1 MPIEAVLFDMD
12 GTLVDSESV
21 HYNCWSQLLAP
32 FGVCYE
38 EDDFCQRFSGRPTID
53 AAKEIKQV
61 HSLSVNSRYLADE
74 KYRLFSEYVKT
85 NLPPLM
91 PYAENAL
98 LAVKEQGLKM
108 ALVTGSARHEAEP
121 ILKGLGFYDLFDTV
135 VTKDDVINPKPAGD
149 PYLLALKNM
158 KVAAQSAIAV
168 EDTFTGVT
176 AANNA
181 ALTVVAIAN
190 KHTQEHDFSKAIQ
203 QMQSLEEFL
212 QWLQSQL

>member
-1 MPIEAVLFDMD
+1 MSIEAVLFDMD

-21 HYNCWSQLLAP
+21 HYICWSQLLAP
-32 FGVCYE
+32 FGVRYD

-53 AAKEIKQV
+53 AAKEIKQT
-61 HSLSVNSRYLADE
+61 HNLSVSSRYLADE
-74 KYRLFSEYVKT
+74 KYRLFSKFVQS

-91 PYAENAL
+91 PYAENVL
-98 LAVKEQGLKM
+98 LAAKEQGLKM

-135 VTKDDVINPKPAGD
+135 VTKDDVTNPKPAGD

-158 KVAAQSAIAV
+158 QVAAKNAIAV
-168 EDTFTGVT
+168 EDTFSGVT

-181 ALTVVAIAN
+181 ALAVVAIAN
-190 KHTQEHDFSKAIQ
+190 KHTEQHDFSKATQ
-203 QMQSLEEFL
+203 QMDNLEEFW

>member
-1 MPIEAVLFDMD
+1 MSIEAVLFDMD

-32 FGVCYE
+32 FGVCYK
-38 EDDFCQRFSGRPTID
+38 EDDFCRRFSGRPTID

-61 HSLSVNSRYLADE
+61 HNLSVSSRYLADE
-74 KYRLFSEYVKT
+74 KYRLFSEYVKI

-91 PYAENAL
+91 PYAENVL

-121 ILKGLGFYDLFDTV
+121 ILKGLEFYNLFDTV

-158 KVAAQSAIAV
+158 QVAAQNAIAV

-181 ALTVVAIAN
+181 ALAVIAIAN
-190 KHTQEHDFSKAIQ
+190 KHTQEHDFSKATQ
-203 QMQSLEEFL
+203 QMQSFEEFWH
-212 QWLQSQL
+212 WLQSQL

>member
-1 MPIEAVLFDMD
+1 MSIEAVLFDMD

-21 HYNCWSQLLAP
+21 HYICWSQLLAP
-32 FGVCYE
+32 FGVRYD
-38 EDDFCQRFSGRPTID
+38 EDDFCQCFSGRPTID
-53 AAKEIKQV
+53 AAKEIKQT
-61 HSLSVNSRYLADE
+61 HNLSVSSRYLADE
-74 KYRLFSEYVKT
+74 KYRLFSKFVQT

-91 PYAENAL
+91 PYAADIL
-98 LAVKEQGLKM
+98 FAVKEQGLKM

-135 VTKDDVINPKPAGD
+135 VTKDDVTNPKPAGD

-158 KVAAQSAIAV
+158 QVAAKNAIAV

-181 ALTVVAIAN
+181 ALAVVAIAN
-190 KHTQEHDFSKAIQ
+190 KHTEQHDFSKATQ
-203 QMQSLEEFL
+203 QMDNLEEFW

>member
-1 MPIEAVLFDMD
+1 MSIEAVLFDMD

-21 HYNCWSQLLAP
+21 HYICWSQLLAP
-32 FGVCYE
+32 FGVRYD

-53 AAKEIKQV
+53 AAKEIKQT
-61 HSLSVNSRYLADE
+61 HNLSVSSRYLADE
-74 KYRLFSEYVKT
+74 KYRLFSKFVQT

-91 PYAENAL
+91 PYAADIL
-98 LAVKEQGLKM
+98 FAVKEQGLKM

-135 VTKDDVINPKPAGD
+135 VTKDDVTNPKPAGD

-158 KVAAQSAIAV
+158 QVAAKNAIAV
-168 EDTFTGVT
+168 EDTFSGVT

-181 ALTVVAIAN
+181 ALAVVAIAN
-190 KHTQEHDFSKAIQ
+190 KHTEQHDFSKATQ
-203 QMQSLEEFL
+203 QMDNLEEFW